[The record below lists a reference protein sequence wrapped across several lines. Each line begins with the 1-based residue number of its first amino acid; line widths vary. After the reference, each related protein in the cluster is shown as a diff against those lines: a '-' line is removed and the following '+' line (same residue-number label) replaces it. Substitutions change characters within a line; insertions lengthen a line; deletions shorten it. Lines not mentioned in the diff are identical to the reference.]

1 MKNSIFSGIVWWLCS
16 VLYFLEQNF
25 SSSLALT
32 LWILLWIVW
41 KCTCIGQGS
50 LTFSILSIFYRAQEP
65 SCDTAENN
73 VQPVVSPEEAELC
86 SKMVFP
92 ELKESDIS
100 CYINKQENMLS
111 EYTVKRVGPCVVPSN
126 PMSSRQ
132 QHYIPSRK
140 LEVLRDCVD
149 YIFENKISEARKVNI
164 TIYFSYCYLQQAV
177 WHCCDSQLGIVLHY
191 RARLFESRLTLT
203 QG

>member
-1 MKNSIFSGIVWWLCS
+1 M
-16 VLYFLEQNF
+16 
-25 SSSLALT
+25 
-32 LWILLWIVW
+32 
-41 KCTCIGQGS
+41 
-50 LTFSILSIFYRAQEP
+50 QEP

-92 ELKESDIS
+92 ELKEADIS
-100 CYINKQENMLS
+100 RYINQQENMAS
-111 EYTVKRVGPCVVPSN
+111 DYTVKRAGPCVVPSN

-149 YIFENKISEARKVNI
+149 YIFENKISEARKVHI
-164 TIYFSYCYLQQAV
+164 TIIIL
-177 WHCCDSQLGIVLHY
+177 
-191 RARLFESRLTLT
+191 
-203 QG
+203 